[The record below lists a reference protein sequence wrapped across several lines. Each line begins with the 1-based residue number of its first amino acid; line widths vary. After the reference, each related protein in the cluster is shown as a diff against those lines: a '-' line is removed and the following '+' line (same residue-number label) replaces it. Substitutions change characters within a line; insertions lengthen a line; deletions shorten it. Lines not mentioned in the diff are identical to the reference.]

1 MAENVGAAKEKNCCG
16 LRQVGFA
23 SDNGI
28 AMSALRCAVTARGI

>member
-1 MAENVGAAKEKNCCG
+1 MAEMWGAVKEKNYCG

-28 AMSALRCAVTARGI
+28 AMSVLRSAVTG